1 VHDEEASFRLVH
13 VYEVLHTCPQ
23 WLSNAMKAMQAS
35 WKDDKF
41 EVLLILMPNSPRPK
55 WRIKCLDCPGKLYLT
70 GPGETL
76 QNYEVHVKN
85 RLHRM
90 RVRDRMGNSSN
101 S

>member
-23 WLSNAMKAMQAS
+23 WLSNAMEVMRAK
-35 WKDDKF
+35 WKNDKF
-41 EVLLILMPNSPRPK
+41 ELVIKLNRPGPK
-55 WRIKCLDCPGKLYLT
+55 WRIRCLDCPEKVYLI

-76 QNYEVHVKN
+76 QNYEVNVRN